1 MMMLALTLFKCF
13 IEIYMFYLAYTY
25 TYTYTYTHTLN
36 VVKRVSSSAY
46 ILLHF
51 RFRHLLL
58 YLRCVQLIERDFF

>member
-13 IEIYMFYLAYTY
+13 IEIYMFYLA
-25 TYTYTYTHTLN
+25 YTYTYTHTLN

>member
-13 IEIYMFYLAYTY
+13 IEIYMFYLAY

>member
-25 TYTYTYTHTLN
+25 THTHTLN